1 LSQVKVAVPVFK
13 PIS

>member
-13 PIS
+13 SIS